1 MADPAREAIPARA
14 GGAEPLSERRY
25 SGKFNLRLGEKL
37 HREVAAQA
45 AEENL
50 SLNQWVVRRLTTGI

>member
-1 MADPAREAIPARA
+1 MQQNGEEVPV
-14 GGAEPLSERRY
+14 PLSERTY
-25 SGKFNLRLGEKL
+25 SGKFNLRLDEKL

-50 SLNQWVVRRLTTGI
+50 SINQWVVRRLTTGT